1 MPSETQ
7 NKPKVYRISPNA
19 TRQCGQLLEPK
30 APYSKTGKNRLHAWL
45 MGPGTVVVAPVYAP
59 DPEKEVN
66 RQLRK
71 LKIEEC
77 RDLRQL
83 RSKRPQERDL
93 AQIEKWAEKIRSLR
107 AERSRLE
114 DEQQQQR
121 RQQQGKASV

>member
-1 MPSETQ
+1 MAMITIALA
-7 NKPKVYRISPNA
+7 R
-19 TRQCGQLLEPK
+19 
-30 APYSKTGKNRLHAWL
+30 L

-71 LKIEEC
+71 LKLEEC

-83 RSKRPQERDL
+83 NAAIAALEKAQERDMYGALEKAQERDL
-93 AQIEKWAEKIRSLR
+93 AQIEKRAEKIRSLR

-114 DEQQQQR
+114 DEQQQQ
-121 RQQQGKASV
+121 